1 MADGDE
7 LSDFCD
13 ELTDLT
19 GGITEL
25 PETTPI
31 ANVEPG
37 DPEVSIAIGEIAAAA
52 DDLTQQ

>member
-25 PETTPI
+25 PHTTPVE
-31 ANVEPG
+31 NTEPG
-37 DPEVSIAIGEIAAAA
+37 DPEVSIAIGDIAKAAEE
-52 DDLTQQ
+52 LTQQ